1 MDRFEYYVEG
11 TTGKGKKSELLAALG
26 LSSGKSFEDMVKD
39 LRRMMDGNPKH
50 VHIELHVN
58 NIPLNA
64 TKEEAAKRFK

>member
-1 MDRFEYYVEG
+1 
-11 TTGKGKKSELLAALG
+11 
-26 LSSGKSFEDMVKD
+26 MVKD